1 MSVKCIS
8 MGYWNHVPLYMFKVN
23 NNESLKS
30 NDISITKNRLHK
42 PQFFLISTIGGCNY
56 TRLVK

>member
-1 MSVKCIS
+1 
-8 MGYWNHVPLYMFKVN
+8 MGYCYHVPLYMFKVN

-30 NDISITKNRLHK
+30 NDISITKNKLHK
-42 PQFFLISTIGGCNY
+42 PQFFLISTIGQCNY